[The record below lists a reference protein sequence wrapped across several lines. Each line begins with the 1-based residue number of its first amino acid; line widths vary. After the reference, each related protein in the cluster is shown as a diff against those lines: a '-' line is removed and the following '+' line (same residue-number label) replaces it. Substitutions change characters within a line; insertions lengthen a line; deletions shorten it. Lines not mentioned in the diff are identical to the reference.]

1 MGQTLSE
8 PVVDKHSHSGKDA
21 RLAWAVS
28 EMQGWRLTME
38 DAHSAVLSLGD
49 ELDGKPTSFFAVYD
63 GHGGSTVA
71 KFAGDT
77 VHSRLASNEHFKKR
91 DWEASLKRAYLET
104 DEDLRANPDFKGD
117 PSGCTAVST
126 IITPEMN
133 IICANAGDSR
143 AVMSVGGEAKPLS
156 FDHKPTNQGETS
168 RIVAAGGFVEFG
180 RVNGNLALS
189 RALGD
194 FDFKQSATLD
204 PEQQIVTADP
214 DITVHVATPEDEFV
228 VIACD
233 GIWDVL
239 TSQQVIDFVRL
250 AVSEGK
256 SLQTICEEMLDRCL
270 APDSDWGGVGCDN
283 MTMMV
288 VALLGDR
295 TEEEWFAWVKERVE
309 NGEGYPTPKE
319 YVEPFGQ
326 GGNGPRG
333 ALMAGG
339 SGSANN
345 NNNNIAANAG
355 NSAPSGILGGA
366 LRVGSLA
373 DGTVQLSF
381 GGGADGANGIG
392 EEDSE
397 DDTELDL
404 PTIQAALRARMAE
417 LEQEE
422 AFATSGSGPGP
433 GGNAAQQQ
441 ADDDDDDDDAM
452 IEDAGVPAQ
461 DDQASSETA
470 ADRGDNK
477 PVAEAAAAADADSEL
492 DPSKLRT
499 SHSPPEVVRQA
510 D

>member
-8 PVVDKHSHSGKDA
+8 PVVEKHSQQGEDD

-38 DAHSAVLSLGD
+38 DAHTGVLSLG
-49 ELDGKPTSFFAVYD
+49 EEHGGKKTSFFAVFD

-77 VHSRLASNEHFKKR
+77 VHHRLAANDFFKKQ
-91 DWEASLKRAYLET
+91 DWEASMKRAYLET
-104 DEDLRANPDFKGD
+104 DEDLRANPDFRGD

-126 IITPEMN
+126 IITGDMN
-133 IICANAGDSR
+133 IICANSGDSR
-143 AVMSVGGEAKPLS
+143 AVMSIGGEAKPLS
-156 FDHKPTNQGETS
+156 FDHKPTNTGETS

-194 FDFKQSATLD
+194 FEFKQSHQLD

-214 DITVHVATPEDEFV
+214 DITVHEHTTEDEFV

-239 TSQQVIDFVRL
+239 TSQQVIDHVRL
-250 AVSEGK
+250 AISRN
-256 SLQTICEEMLDRCL
+256 SPLQTICEELMDRCL

-295 TEEEWFAWVKERVE
+295 TKEEWYEWVKGRVE
-309 NGEGYPTPKE
+309 SGEGYETPKE
-319 YVEPFGQ
+319 FVEPFGQ

-339 SGSANN
+339 SGA
-345 NNNNIAANAG
+345 APGGAGGGMGANA
-355 NSAPSGILGGA
+355 I
-366 LRVGSLA
+366 RVGQA
-373 DGTVQLSF
+373 GPGGGITLSF
-381 GGGADGANGIG
+381 PGQDDDSDG
-392 EEDSE
+392 EEGE
-397 DDTELDL
+397 GEGETELDL

-417 LEQEE
+417 LEREGGGGIVSGEDEE
-422 AFATSGSGPGP
+422 EEGEQRIEEVEMKDEGKEAVTS
-433 GGNAAQQQ
+433 
-441 ADDDDDDDDAM
+441 
-452 IEDAGVPAQ
+452 
-461 DDQASSETA
+461 T
-470 ADRGDNK
+470 
-477 PVAEAAAAADADSEL
+477 
-492 DPSKLRT
+492 T
-499 SHSPPEVVRQA
+499 SFSPPKTI
-510 D
+510 

>member
-8 PVVDKHSHSGKDA
+8 PVVDKHSQSGKDA

-38 DAHSAVLSLGD
+38 DAHSAVLSLGE
-49 ELDGKPTSFFAVYD
+49 ELEGKPTSFFAVYD

-77 VHSRLASNEHFKKR
+77 VHSRLANNDHFKQR

-194 FDFKQSATLD
+194 FDFKQSTTLD

-214 DITVHVATPEDEFV
+214 DITVHTATPEDEFV

-250 AVSEGK
+250 AISQGK

-326 GGNGPRG
+326 GGNG
-333 ALMAGG
+333 
-339 SGSANN
+339 
-345 NNNNIAANAG
+345 
-355 NSAPSGILGGA
+355 
-366 LRVGSLA
+366 
-373 DGTVQLSF
+373 
-381 GGGADGANGIG
+381 
-392 EEDSE
+392 
-397 DDTELDL
+397 
-404 PTIQAALRARMAE
+404 
-417 LEQEE
+417 
-422 AFATSGSGPGP
+422 
-433 GGNAAQQQ
+433 
-441 ADDDDDDDDAM
+441 
-452 IEDAGVPAQ
+452 
-461 DDQASSETA
+461 
-470 ADRGDNK
+470 
-477 PVAEAAAAADADSEL
+477 
-492 DPSKLRT
+492 
-499 SHSPPEVVRQA
+499 
-510 D
+510 

>member
-8 PVVDKHSHSGKDA
+8 PVQDKHTQEGADD

-38 DAHSAVLSLGD
+38 DAHASVLSLGD
-49 ELDGKPTSFFAVYD
+49 ETDGKKTSFFAVYD

-77 VHSRLASNEHFKKR
+77 VHSRLAANAAFKRK

-104 DEDLRANPDFKGD
+104 DEDLRANPDFRGD
-117 PSGCTAVST
+117 PSGCTAVSA

-133 IICANAGDSR
+133 IVCANAGDSR

-156 FDHKPTNQGETS
+156 FDHKPTNQGENS

-194 FDFKQSATLD
+194 FDFKQSPNLD
-204 PEQQIVTADP
+204 AEQQVVTADP
-214 DITVHVATPEDEFV
+214 DITVHDATPEDEFV

-239 TSQQVIDFVRL
+239 TSQQVIDYVRL
-250 AVSEGK
+250 SISQDKPLTA
-256 SLQTICEEMLDRCL
+256 ICEDLMDRCL

-295 TEEEWFAWVKERVE
+295 TKDEWYQWVKERVE
-309 NGEGYPTPKE
+309 RGEPYQTPKE
-319 YVEPFGQ
+319 LVEPFGQ

-333 ALMAGG
+333 ALMGG
-339 SGSANN
+339 SSSSN
-345 NNNNIAANAG
+345 AAGTAVDRVDAV
-355 NSAPSGILGGA
+355 APSGILGGA
-366 LRVGSLA
+366 VNMSALGRLA
-373 DGTVQLSF
+373 GA
-381 GGGADGANGIG
+381 GGAAGDD
-392 EEDSE
+392 DSE
-397 DDTELDL
+397 DETELDL

-417 LEQEE
+417 LEREE
-422 AFATSGSGPGP
+422 AMDDGEGGGSG
-433 GGNAAQQQ
+433 
-441 ADDDDDDDDAM
+441 DDTAM
-452 IEDAGVPAQ
+452 IEDVADKDAQAPKQ
-461 DDQASSETA
+461 DD
-470 ADRGDNK
+470 
-477 PVAEAAAAADADSEL
+477 AAASASASASGETGDDASEVER
-492 DPSKLRT
+492 KLRT
-499 SHSPPEVVRQA
+499 SHSNLKP
-510 D
+510 

>member
-8 PVVDKHSHSGKDA
+8 PVVDKHSQSGKDA
-21 RLAWAVS
+21 RATAPSSDTS
-28 EMQGWRLTME
+28 EREKAGRRIESPME
-38 DAHSAVLSLGD
+38 DAHSAILSLGD
-49 ELDGKPTSFFAVYD
+49 ELEGKPTSFFAVYD

-77 VHSRLASNEHFKKR
+77 VHSRLANNAHFKKR

-194 FDFKQSATLD
+194 FDFKQSTTLD

-214 DITVHVATPEDEFV
+214 DITVHEATSEDEFV

-295 TEEEWFAWVKERVE
+295 SEEGWYSWVKERVE
-309 NGEGYPTPKE
+309 NSEGYPTPKE

-339 SGSANN
+339 SGANN
-345 NNNNIAANAG
+345 AAA

-381 GGGADGANGIG
+381 GGDGANGVTG
-392 EEDSE
+392 EDDSE

-422 AFATSGSGPGP
+422 ALGSGAA
-433 GGNAAQQQ
+433 GNAAN
-441 ADDDDDDDDAM
+441 DDDDEDEAM
-452 IEDAGVPAQ
+452 IEDADAGAAGVTTGSTGAPAAVEGGENA
-461 DDQASSETA
+461 AST
-470 ADRGDNK
+470 D
-477 PVAEAAAAADADSEL
+477 AAAEEL
-492 DPSKLRT
+492 DPHKLRT
-499 SHSPPEVVRQA
+499 SHSPPEVVR
-510 D
+510 

>member
-8 PVVDKHSHSGKDA
+8 PVQDKHTQEGADD

-38 DAHSAVLSLGD
+38 DAHASVLSLGD
-49 ELDGKPTSFFAVYD
+49 ETDGKKTSFFAVYD

-77 VHSRLASNEHFKKR
+77 VHSRLAANAAFKRK

-104 DEDLRANPDFKGD
+104 DEDLRANPDFRGD
-117 PSGCTAVST
+117 PSGCTAVSA

-133 IICANAGDSR
+133 IVCANAGDSR

-156 FDHKPTNQGETS
+156 FDHKPTNQGENS

-194 FDFKQSATLD
+194 FDFKQSPNLD
-204 PEQQIVTADP
+204 AEQQVVTADP
-214 DITVHVATPEDEFV
+214 DITVHEATPEDEFV

-239 TSQQVIDFVRL
+239 TSQQVIDYVRL
-250 AVSEGK
+250 SISQDKPLTA
-256 SLQTICEEMLDRCL
+256 ICEDLMDRCL

-295 TEEEWFAWVKERVE
+295 TKDEWYQWVKQRVE
-309 NGEGYPTPKE
+309 AGEPYQTPKE
-319 YVEPFGQ
+319 LVEPFGQ

-333 ALMAGG
+333 ALMGG
-339 SGSANN
+339 SSG
-345 NNNNIAANAG
+345 AATAATG
-355 NSAPSGILGGA
+355 VDAAPPSGILGGA
-366 LRVGSLA
+366 VNVSALGRLG
-373 DGTVQLSF
+373 GG
-381 GGGADGANGIG
+381 GGGAAGDD
-392 EEDSE
+392 DSE
-397 DDTELDL
+397 DETELDL

-417 LEQEE
+417 LEREE
-422 AFATSGSGPGP
+422 AM
-433 GGNAAQQQ
+433 
-441 ADDDDDDDDAM
+441 DDGEAEGDDNAM
-452 IEDAGVPAQ
+452 IEDVTDQDAQ
-461 DDQASSETA
+461 APKD
-470 ADRGDNK
+470 
-477 PVAEAAAAADADSEL
+477 EAASGEAGDASEAER
-492 DPSKLRT
+492 KLRT
-499 SHSPPEVVRQA
+499 SHSPPQTI
-510 D
+510 